1 MSDATHLPAIL
12 GGTPARSQRFRTT
25 PEREWNGLEGDFIRT
40 WLQGARSWEP
50 DCPDIGIPVGDGLE
64 YNVAAEARERFSA
77 DIADALGGEQAAF
90 AAELAAVHA
99 PNQHAI
105 VVPANNGTRIIT
117 DAMAAMTKVTDALG
131 LKSLTVGAEI
141 LVPALTWQ
149 ATAGALLRR
158 NLMPVLVDIDPNTLA
173 MSIDAMRAA
182 ITDRTAGILLVHP
195 YHRMAPVAEVM
206 RIASELQI
214 VVGEDAAH
222 AQGAR
227 WRDGTAAGTVGHFGT
242 FSFQGSKTLATGEG
256 GAMITRY
263 ANLALQTASTVTCGR
278 QVRDSRRLQADND
291 RMPGI
296 VAALGRAQLRRFPE
310 QARTRAA
317 TFARLDAIAAEL
329 PGISPLP
336 AQPDVETYPGYK
348 WPFVVELEQFGGMT
362 LAQVGRTTEVDL
374 NCEVATTY
382 ERLTDSPLYDPHS
395 DPALRINPTYWA
407 GIDPRRYDAPTA
419 RWAQEHVLLIEHAAG
434 LDPHFPA
441 AFEQTIRRML
451 DHRTQLAR
459 DVETTN

>member
-1 MSDATHLPAIL
+1 VSDATHLPAIL
-12 GGTPARSQRFRTT
+12 GGTPARTWAFRTT
-25 PEREWNGLEGDFIRT
+25 PEREFDGLEGDFIRT
-40 WLQGARSWEP
+40 WGRHARSWEP
-50 DCPDIGIPVGDGLE
+50 DCPDIGVPVGDGLE
-64 YNVAAEARERFSA
+64 YDVAAEAQERFSA
-77 DIADALGGEQAAF
+77 DIAEALGGEQAAF
-90 AAELAAVHA
+90 AAEFAAIHA

-131 LKSLTVGAEI
+131 LKPLAVGSEI

-173 MSIDAMRAA
+173 MSIDAMQAA
-182 ITDRTAGILLVHP
+182 ITDQTAGILLVHP
-195 YHRMAPVAEVM
+195 YHRVAPVAEAM
-206 RIASELQI
+206 TIASELQI

-222 AQGAR
+222 AHAAR
-227 WRDGTAAGTVGHFGT
+227 WRGGTAAGTVGHFGT
-242 FSFQGSKTLATGEG
+242 FSFQGSKPLGTGEG

-310 QARTRAA
+310 QAHTRAA
-317 TFARLDAIAAEL
+317 TFERLSAAAAEL
-329 PGISPLP
+329 PGVSPLP
-336 AQPDVETYPGYK
+336 AQPDVEVYPAYK
-348 WPFVVELEQFGGMT
+348 WPFVVDLDQFGGMT
-362 LAQVGRTTEVDL
+362 LAQIQRTLERDL
-374 NCEVATTY
+374 KCEVATTY
-382 ERLTDSPLYDPHS
+382 QRLTDSPLYDPHS

-407 GIDPRRYDAPTA
+407 GIDPRRYDTPTA
-419 RWAQEHVLLIEHAAG
+419 RWAEEHVLLIEHAAG
-434 LDPHFPA
+434 LDPHFPH
-441 AFEQTIRRML
+441 AFEQTIHRIL